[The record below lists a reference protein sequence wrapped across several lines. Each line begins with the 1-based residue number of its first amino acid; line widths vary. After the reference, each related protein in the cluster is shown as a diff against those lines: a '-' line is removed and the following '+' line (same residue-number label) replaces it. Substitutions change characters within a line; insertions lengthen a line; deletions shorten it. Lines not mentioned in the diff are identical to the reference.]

1 MSQLNPQ
8 YKRRETYIYCLI
20 WTLAFFLSA
29 AEGLFHQEH
38 FGENHFDWPHLVY
51 LLKINCVF
59 LVVFIFHNYL
69 LVPLLVKRNK
79 WLYTLL
85 FLFVTMMTPLTIKG
99 LINHEAPPVEMG
111 AMPNDTE
118 ASPREIKH
126 FPRFGRG
133 LFKPPHPP
141 FGASDVALG
150 IIAALVMG
158 LNLGVKFYLK
168 SEQKTKEMEQLRR
181 RALEDQLRY
190 LKYQINPHFFMNTL
204 NNIHALVDINPERS
218 KKAIRR
224 LSDMMRYIL
233 YEGNNDMVALQ
244 KEVVLIKSY
253 MGLMK
258 MRYSKRVD
266 ISVNLQ
272 DNLPAATLPPL
283 LLICF
288 VENAFKHGVSYDQPS
303 FIKVSLRTGLQK
315 IIFTCHNSLPA
326 KSQACGEAKDRG
338 GVGLANVRRRLDLI
352 YDNDYTLDIVTGEN
366 DFFVQLTLP
375 LNHAGPQ
382 VSTTQTS

>member
-29 AEGLFHQEH
+29 VEGFFHQEQ
-38 FGENHFDWPHLVY
+38 FAEPDYDWRHLSY
-51 LLKINCVF
+51 ILRLNCVF
-59 LVVFIFHNYL
+59 LVVFIFHNCL
-69 LVPLLVKRNK
+69 LVPLLVKRRQ
-79 WLYTLL
+79 WLYALL
-85 FLFVTMMTPLTIKG
+85 FLSLVFVTPFTIKG
-99 LINHEAPPVEMG
+99 LIGKEEPPKEISALFNERDEG
-111 AMPNDTE
+111 
-118 ASPREIKH
+118 PRDFKL
-126 FPRFGRG
+126 PQPPGRKP
-133 LFKPPHPP
+133 FKPPYPP
-141 FGASDVALG
+141 FGASDVVLG

-168 SEQKTKEMEQLRR
+168 SEQKTKEMELLRR

-253 MGLMK
+253 TGLMK
-258 MRYSKRVD
+258 MRYSKRVS
-266 ISVNLQ
+266 ISLNLQ
-272 DNLPAATLPPL
+272 DNLPNATLPPL

-315 IIFTCHNSLPA
+315 IIFTCHNSLPGQ
-326 KSQACGEAKDRG
+326 SQSGSESQDRG
-338 GVGLANVRRRLDLI
+338 GVGLANARRRLDLI
-352 YDNDYTLDIVTGEN
+352 YGNDYTLDIVTGEN

-375 LNHAGPQ
+375 IQHDAPQ
-382 VSTTQTS
+382 TSTTKTT

>member
-20 WTLAFFLSA
+20 WTLAFFLSVV
-29 AEGLFHQEH
+29 EGFLHQEK
-38 FGENHFDWPHLVY
+38 FDNPSYDWTHLFY
-51 LLKINCVF
+51 IIRLNCVF
-59 LVVFIFHNYL
+59 LVVFLLHNYF
-69 LVPLLVKRNK
+69 LVPLLVKRSK
-79 WLYTLL
+79 WLYSLL
-85 FLFVTMMTPLTIKG
+85 FLSLVFVTPPTIKAFFG
-99 LINHEAPPVEMG
+99 KEEPPKEFLSHPHNREMG
-111 AMPNDTE
+111 NKDF
-118 ASPREIKH
+118 K
-126 FPRFGRG
+126 FPLPKGRKP
-133 LFKPPHPP
+133 FKPLHPP
-141 FGASDVALG
+141 FGASDVVLS
-150 IIAALVMG
+150 IITALVMG
-158 LNLGVKFYLK
+158 LNLGVKFFLK

-204 NNIHALVDINPERS
+204 NNIHALVDINPEQS

-244 KEVVLIKSY
+244 QEVVLIKSY
-253 MGLMK
+253 TGLMK
-258 MRYSKRVD
+258 MRYSKRVS
-266 ISVNLQ
+266 ISLNLQ
-272 DNLPAATLPPL
+272 NNLSSATLPPL

-303 FIKVSLRTGLQK
+303 FIKVNLRTGLQK
-315 IIFTCHNSLPA
+315 IIFTCHNSVPHQSRASA
-326 KSQACGEAKDRG
+326 KTQSEG

-352 YDNDYTLDIVTGEN
+352 YGNDYTLDIIKGEN

-375 LNHAGPQ
+375 LNHDGTRADN
-382 VSTTQTS
+382 TKTI